1 MRTVVHPGKAAHQRL
16 ATVPCKAVAVE
27 IDLEAG
33 LSVGDAVA
41 RGLARKGFSSGYISL
56 RGIALA
62 PLHYVIPADA
72 PDESHIAWYSET
84 HRLPA
89 ARVQEAGC
97 MVGYRDGA
105 PFLHCHGLW
114 SGNGGTQ
121 MGHLLP
127 SESVVANDCKASGWG
142 LVGAEMVARADDE
155 TNFTLFAPEAKA
167 GDVSASQG
175 RRAVLAVVRPNRD
188 LIGAISEIA
197 EHHGLSRF
205 ELHGIGSLVGCRLVS
220 GNELDWH
227 ATEVLIL
234 EDDAARLQTAA
245 IRPQVAAVD
254 REGRIARGRLVAG
267 ENAVSVTFE
276 LLLVER

>member
-1 MRTVVHPGKAAHQRL
+1 MRTVIHPGQAANERL

-41 RGLARKGFSSGYISL
+41 RGLARKGFSSGYVTF
-56 RGIALA
+56 RDIALA

-97 MVGYRDGA
+97 MVGYGDGA
-105 PFLHCHGLW
+105 PLLHCHGLW

-127 SESVVANDCKASGWG
+127 SESVIANDCKASGWG
-142 LVGAEMVARADDE
+142 LVGAEMVARADGE
-155 TNFTLFAPEAKA
+155 TNFTLFAPQSKA
-167 GDVSASQG
+167 GDKADAQS
-175 RRAVLAVVRPNRD
+175 RRAVLATVRPNGD
-188 LIGAISEIA
+188 LISAVGEIA
-197 EHHGLSRF
+197 TLHGLSRF
-205 ELHGIGSLVGCRLVS
+205 ELYGIGSLVGCRLVS

-234 EDDAARLQTAA
+234 EDDAARPQTAA
-245 IRPQVAAVD
+245 IRPQIAAVD
-254 REGRIARGRLVAG
+254 RAGRIARGRLVAG